1 MRKLTNV
8 SLAALLLAALLSA
21 ACSRDQGTSDE
32 GRNVSEAEFSVAEA
46 RQYFE
51 SAASAGAQTRAGEEA
66 GFDETE
72 VLAPGC
78 VTPDWMRAAVRE
90 AGPLYSAEVV
100 FESEYDYRS
109 LQYDERGD
117 SWLVPM
123 PRDLVVL
130 KDPRS
135 GEMDTYVRYLVP
147 DLAYAALADR
157 DDRPGFS
164 GLLLYAS
171 LSGFPVAVGKWRD
184 GVLQNSVSLAGPDA
198 ATAEKL
204 DKMIEILGNVYAAR
218 MRTAPRTRAADSLGQ
233 GIPIEEVVVVGRAP
247 AKVKEDLGPDYPD
260 FGVVEPSVEEFIFDG
275 SGGGSSMSDLWEGPK
290 RSYGRNENL
299 KISNSQV
306 EKILDDFYNDCM
318 GQILIGSLKG
328 TIVIETG
335 YFTSSTTHRDPLLWD
350 NYWIKMGR
358 GLSDI
363 SLMEELIHVYQLQ
376 QGADW
381 KTEKLN
387 CEIEAK
393 LGWYMYRQRIGKQED
408 FGNKLGGKDGNKSFE
423 ELCVFIG
430 NGDFESQNF
439 VAVYELAVK
448 SLRTIRGYSNE
459 EYYPVD
465 PTKMDFSRL
474 LNLMK
479 DCLKTQ
485 NR

>member
-1 MRKLTNV
+1 MRKLT
-8 SLAALLLAALLSA
+8 SIYLPALLLAALLSA
-21 ACSRDQGTSDE
+21 ACSRDQGTSGE
-32 GRNVSEAEFSVAEA
+32 SRHIPEAEFSVSEA

-90 AGPLYSAEVV
+90 SGPLYSAEVV
-100 FESEYDYRS
+100 FEGEYDYRS

-147 DLAYAALADR
+147 DLAYAVLADR
-157 DDRPGFS
+157 DDSPGFS
-164 GLLLYAS
+164 GLLLYTS

-184 GVLQNSVSLAGPDA
+184 GVLQNSVSLAGPEA
-198 ATAEKL
+198 TTAEKL

-218 MRTAPRTRAADSLGQ
+218 MRMAPRTRAADSLGQ
-233 GIPIEEVVVVGRAP
+233 GIPIEEVVVIGRAP
-247 AKVKEDLGPDYPD
+247 AKVKEDPGPDYPD

-290 RSYGRNENL
+290 RPYGRNENL

-306 EKILDDFYNDCM
+306 EKILDDLSGDCM
-318 GQILIGSLKG
+318 GQILIGALKG

-393 LGWYMYRQRIGKQED
+393 LGWYMYRQRIGKTD
-408 FGNKLGGKDGNKSFE
+408 KIKGMLGGDDGVEAFRVLRLLYLSNDLENANFVKAYE
-423 ELCVFIG
+423 NAARALGTIG
-430 NGDFESQNF
+430 NYDNKDLYPFDPAQMNF
-439 VAVYELAVK
+439 
-448 SLRTIRGYSNE
+448 N
-459 EYYPVD
+459 
-465 PTKMDFSRL
+465 RL
-474 LNLMK
+474 MSIME
-479 DCLKTQ
+479 DCLKNQ

>member
-1 MRKLTNV
+1 MRKLT
-8 SLAALLLAALLSA
+8 SIYLPALLLAALLSA
-21 ACSRDQGTSDE
+21 ACSRDQGASGE
-32 GRNVSEAEFSVAEA
+32 SRHVPEAEFSVSEA

-51 SAASAGAQTRAGEEA
+51 SAALAGAKTRAGEEA

-90 AGPLYSAEVV
+90 SGPLYSAEVV
-100 FESEYDYRS
+100 FEGEYDYRS

-130 KDPRS
+130 KDPRN

-147 DLAYAALADR
+147 DLAYAVLADR
-157 DDRPGFS
+157 DDSPGFS
-164 GLLLYAS
+164 GLLLYTS

-218 MRTAPRTRAADSLGQ
+218 MRMAPRTRAADSLGQ
-233 GIPIEEVVVVGRAP
+233 GIPIEEVVVIGRAP
-247 AKVKEDLGPDYPD
+247 AKVKEDPGPDYPD

-290 RSYGRNENL
+290 RSYGRNGNL

-306 EKILDDFYNDCM
+306 EKILDDLSGDCM
-318 GQILIGSLKG
+318 GQILIGALKG

-393 LGWYMYRQRIGKQED
+393 LGWFMYRQRIGKQED
-408 FGNKLGGKDGNKSFE
+408 FRNKLGGNE
-423 ELCVFIG
+423 ELDYFSKLSDYIRDG
-430 NGDFESQNF
+430 EGDSQNF
-439 VAVYELAVK
+439 MTVYEQVIDALGTVGAY
-448 SLRTIRGYSNE
+448 GNQE
-459 EYYPVD
+459 NYPFD
-465 PTKMDFSRL
+465 PTKMNFDRL

-479 DCLKTQ
+479 DCLK
-485 NR
+485 NSK